1 MSNLLALLGRE
12 NLDRLSSVA
21 GGTVLCVPKYYGKP
35 PRGGR
40 DTSDRLSRLVG
51 EPLAIL
57 LVFHFADSRIYVP
70 KPRNAEPVDQRKLKR
85 LARSNLSAR
94 EIATR
99 LGGSAT
105 SRQVEK
111 LRAKERTRNNAR
123 GGPAHG

>member
-1 MSNLLALLGRE
+1 MSNLISLLGRE
-12 NLDRLSSVA
+12 NLDRLSRVA

-40 DTSDRLSRLVG
+40 DSSDRLKRLVG

-70 KPRNAEPVDQRKLKR
+70 KPRDAEPVDHRKLKR
-85 LARSNLSAR
+85 LARTNLSAR

-111 LRAKERTRNNAR
+111 LRNRERTKNATR
-123 GGPAHG
+123 GGPANG